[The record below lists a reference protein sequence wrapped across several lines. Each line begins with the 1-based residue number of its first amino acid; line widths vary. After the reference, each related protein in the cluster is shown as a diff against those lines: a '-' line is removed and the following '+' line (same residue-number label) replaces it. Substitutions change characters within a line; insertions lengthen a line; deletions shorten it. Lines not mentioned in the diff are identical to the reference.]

1 MKMLS
6 LFSNAYF
13 KIMSIE
19 NMLFDIFCKLIW
31 QTIENMKNNSYGNY
45 GNRGRLETNPVAV
58 QFLVIIKDVLTTP

>member
-1 MKMLS
+1 
-6 LFSNAYF
+6 
-13 KIMSIE
+13 MSIE